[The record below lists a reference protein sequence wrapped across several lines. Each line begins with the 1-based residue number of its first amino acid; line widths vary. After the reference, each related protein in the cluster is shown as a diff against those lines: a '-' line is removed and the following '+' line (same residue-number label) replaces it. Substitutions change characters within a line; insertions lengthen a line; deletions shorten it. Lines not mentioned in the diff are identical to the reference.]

1 MRFILTLVIAI
12 TPLLCFGQI
21 AVMSETTLVKEAVK
35 PEAVAESENSKV
47 TEKTEVKPAPKK
59 EFLPVVIDGD
69 EITYLQQKGKI
80 VAKGNVE
87 LKYKG
92 VELYCQEA
100 EFDAN
105 SNIANINGD
114 VKIVRENSVL
124 YGRDIVYNFN
134 TFKAQSGEITMH
146 DPPLYGFS
154 QNGSMIGKEKYVFK
168 NGHVTTCDLTKP
180 HYRLT
185 AKKMIVFPGQRVV
198 AKNVVL
204 RVGKIPMFYL
214 PYISQSLKDE
224 SFITNVVPGKSDEWG
239 VFVLTRWRYTLNLE
253 NRGNIFT
260 DWYGKRGWGLGVT
273 HKVQNTKYG
282 EALIK
287 YYGIQDVL
295 YKDEANQREELFDVY
310 PLRSGIDPKR
320 LEDDRYKAQLSYSWE
335 PNPNLSI
342 RSEYHRFSD
351 DNFMKDFF
359 EREYE
364 IEPDPLTYALINYS
378 LENSSLSLLG
388 QKRVNNF
395 WSQTEYLPQLEYDFY
410 NQSLGSSRFYFESNN
425 KLGNINIVAA
435 DTRLGDSA
443 GRYYSENTL
452 SYIDKIKWLKIN
464 PYIGA
469 FTTVYSRN
477 KYDNGVVFRVAPKVG
492 VNLSTKVYK
501 TFGAGWN
508 IFGEKV
514 KEARHIITPEIEY
527 SYVHDPTISDNNLIQ
542 FDDAD
547 SLSRDDKIKFTLKN
561 KLQARNESRTWD
573 FLYFSPSVEYQINP
587 EGGESRFTTVTADF
601 EIYPKEGLSLT
612 ADTSYDVDTRR
623 VSAFNADVTYRKK
636 AKFFLGGEDVEK
648 DKYSVTYGHRYE
660 RSLNNNPGSTLG
672 ALDFSYQLTPKLQLR
687 NYLRYEYNT
696 GDLEEQQ
703 YKIRTDLHCWWL
715 DLGVDLNRRDEGS
728 KDITYWVTF
737 TLKAF
742 PDISFDID
750 QGREG
755 AKKTY

>member
-1 MRFILTLVIAI
+1 MRFILILVIA
-12 TPLLCFGQI
+12 TAPFLCFGQI
-21 AVMSETTLVKEAVK
+21 AVKSETPLAKEVVKSEA
-35 PEAVAESENSKV
+35 AVESEASEV
-47 TEKTEVKPAPKK
+47 TDKTKDDPAPKK

-69 EITYLQQKGKI
+69 EISYLQQKGKI

-124 YGRDIVYNFN
+124 YGKDIVYNFN
-134 TFKAQSGEITMH
+134 TLEAQSGEITMQ

-239 VFVLTRWRYTLNLE
+239 YFVLTRWRYTLNFE
-253 NRGNIFT
+253 NRGNVLT

-273 HKVQNTKYG
+273 HKIQNTNYG

-295 YKDEANQREELFDVY
+295 YKNEVEQRKELFNVY
-310 PLRSGIDPKR
+310 PSRSTTDPKR
-320 LEDDRYKAQLSYSWE
+320 LEDDRYKAQLSYSWK

-351 DNFMKDFF
+351 NNFMKDFF

-364 IEPDPLTYALINYS
+364 IESAPLTYALVNYS
-378 LENSSLSLLG
+378 LGNSSLSLLG

-395 WSQTEYLPQLEYDFY
+395 WSQVEYLPQLGYDFY
-410 NQSLGSSRFYFESNN
+410 KQNLGSSRFYFESDN
-425 KLGNINIVAA
+425 KLGNINIATA

-443 GRYYSENTL
+443 VRYYSENIL
-452 SYIDKIKWLKIN
+452 SYINKIKWLHIN
-464 PYIGA
+464 PYVGA

-477 KYDNGVVFRVAPKVG
+477 KYDNGIVFRAAPKMG
-492 VNLSTKVYK
+492 VNLSTKIYK
-501 TFGAGWN
+501 YLKTDWN
-508 IFGEKV
+508 VFGERINEV
-514 KEARHIITPEIEY
+514 RHIITPEVEY
-527 SYVHDPTISDNNLIQ
+527 SYIHDPTISNNNILQ
-542 FDDAD
+542 FDSVD

-573 FLYFSPSVEYQINP
+573 FVYFSPSVEYQINP

-612 ADTSYDVDTRR
+612 ANTSYDVNTRR
-623 VSAFNADVTYRKK
+623 VSAFNADLTYTKK
-636 AKFFLGGEDVEK
+636 AKFFQGGEDVER
-648 DKYSVTYGHRYE
+648 DKYAFTYGHRYS
-660 RSLNNNPGSTLG
+660 RQSSTQGS
-672 ALDFSYQLTPKLQLR
+672 LDFSYQLTPKLQLR

-703 YKIRTDLHCWWL
+703 YKIRTDLHCWWM
-715 DLGVDLNRRDEGS
+715 DFGVDLKRRDEGS
-728 KDITYWVTF
+728 KDYTFWVTF

-755 AKKTY
+755 AKKIY